1 MPVVF
6 LIDDGDDKMSLKKS
20 YAVWAIVAGLAFG
33 TTVSAKEARVTGTV
47 GDAMCGTKHMMK
59 GDDAGCTR
67 GCVKKGS
74 EYALIIKDKVYTL
87 KTASDEMKTQL
98 DKLAGQRASIVGEQ
112 DGDTIQVTSARV
124 AK

>member
-6 LIDDGDDKMSLKKS
+6 LIDYGNDKMSLKKR

-47 GDAMCGTKHMMK
+47 GDAMCGTKHLMK

-74 EYALIIKDKVYTL
+74 EYALIIKDKVYTRPCPAIAL
-87 KTASDEMKTQL
+87 STRSNCLPASRKQRSFRTCTA
-98 DKLAGQRASIVGEQ
+98 
-112 DGDTIQVTSARV
+112 
-124 AK
+124 

>member
-1 MPVVF
+1 MTSYRLRLGALAVVAWAGPSAA
-6 LIDDGDDKMSLKKS
+6 LANVEGVWLDKDGCAMRIQ
-20 YAVWAIVAGLAFG
+20 AC
-33 TTVSAKEARVTGTV
+33 

-98 DKLAGQRASIVGEQ
+98 DKLAGHRASIVGEQ

>member
-6 LIDDGDDKMSLKKS
+6 LIDYGDDKMSLKKS

-33 TTVSAKEARVTGTV
+33 TTVGAKEARGTGTV

-74 EYALIIKDKVYTL
+74 EYALIITDKGYAL
-87 KTASDEMKTQL
+87 KAASDEMKSRL
-98 DKLAGQRASIVGEQ
+98 DKLGGRRA
-112 DGDTIQVTSARV
+112 
-124 AK
+124 

>member
-1 MPVVF
+1 MQGGF
-6 LIDDGDDKMSLKKS
+6 LIDEGDEKMSPKKS
-20 YAVWAIVAGLAFG
+20 YAIWTMVVGLACG
-33 TTVSAKEARVTGTV
+33 TTVSAKEVKVTGTV

-59 GDDAGCTR
+59 GDDAGCTQ

-74 EYALIIKDKVYTL
+74 DYALIIKDKVYTL

-98 DKLAGQRASIVGEQ
+98 DKLAGHRANIEGDQ
-112 DGDTIQVTSARV
+112 DGDTIQVTSVRA